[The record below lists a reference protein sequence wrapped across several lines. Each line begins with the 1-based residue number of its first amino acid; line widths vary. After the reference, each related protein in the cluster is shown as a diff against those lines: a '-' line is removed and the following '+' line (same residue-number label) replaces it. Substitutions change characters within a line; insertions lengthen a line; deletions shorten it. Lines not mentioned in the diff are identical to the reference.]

1 MTFLSE
7 FSGDIHFP
15 SADNL
20 LLHLFRP
27 RLLHARSSAADCFGE
42 EKKEDNCRGA
52 VGRVHH

>member
-27 RLLHARSSAADCFGE
+27 RLLHARSSAVDCFGE
-42 EKKEDNCRGA
+42 EKKKITAE
-52 VGRVHH
+52 VQ